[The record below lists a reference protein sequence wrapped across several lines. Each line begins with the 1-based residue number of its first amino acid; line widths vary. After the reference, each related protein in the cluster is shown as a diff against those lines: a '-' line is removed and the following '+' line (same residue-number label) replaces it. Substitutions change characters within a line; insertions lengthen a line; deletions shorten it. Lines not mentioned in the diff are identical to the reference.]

1 MKYDRLINS
10 PSIEPVQFDL
20 FRANAQTLSAK
31 GFESLSKPKNLKKS
45 RFKIPLYQKDA
56 FTKKSIEPKNIVID
70 TRSIRIGNKIGKS
83 FSVYAIGEVIP
94 NFLPNFFFCEI
105 YAR

>member
-20 FRANAQTLSAK
+20 FRAIAQALSAK

-45 RFKIPLYQKDA
+45 RFKILLYREDVFAKN
-56 FTKKSIEPKNIVID
+56 SIEPKNIVID
-70 TRSIRIGNKIGKS
+70 TRNIRIDNKISKS
-83 FSVYAIGEVIP
+83 FSVYTIGKVIP
-94 NFLPNFFFCEI
+94 HFFTNFFLL
-105 YAR
+105 